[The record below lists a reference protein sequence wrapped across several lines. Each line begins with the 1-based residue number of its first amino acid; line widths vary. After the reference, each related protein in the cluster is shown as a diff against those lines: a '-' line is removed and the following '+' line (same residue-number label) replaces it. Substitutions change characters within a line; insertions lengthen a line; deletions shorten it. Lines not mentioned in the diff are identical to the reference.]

1 MNELKGLLLAWLTV
15 VWPRLMVYQRKF
27 VEAGYKDDDKAWGY
41 EFGVEVFQIYEW
53 TQLQSVIAQEVVL
66 RERICGQT
74 RTAFSIFATDKSRS
88 IGNAFLEA
96 AHRRMRKGVL
106 LYGEPSEFFAV
117 VYREIEA
124 FLTADSLP
132 YHAITPL
139 HNVRSQPI
147 SLDGENDIG
156 PMQVNPREDPR
167 WNGVAWDDNSEVPAQ
182 FVHNFRLP
190 ILREG
195 EPGDIQDVIGACRTA
210 VDRMLIAI
218 AVAQRSTATAGPT
231 LIENVGFYPEG
242 AGRLRLLGDS
252 PRQDLRKTLIG
263 PEHIPAMTST
273 WASLQ
278 DTRQNRVRLA
288 GERLATIELA
298 RDDESA
304 LLEAVTALE
313 SILGDDSRNELA
325 HRLSLLAARLIARD
339 LGKSEREVHD
349 GLLGA
354 FQRRTTV
361 LRGREGREN
370 VNETKAVLRL
380 VDDVVRRLTQLRA
393 AGDPRFANE
402 PMDIVLTG
410 P

>member
-1 MNELKGLLLAWLTV
+1 MA
-15 VWPRLMVYQRKF
+15 YQRKF
-27 VEAGYKDDDKAWGY
+27 VEAGYKDDDHAWGY

-53 TQLQSVIAQEVVL
+53 TQLQSAIAQENVL
-66 RERICGQT
+66 RERIRGEI
-74 RTAFSIFATDKSRS
+74 RTGLSVFATDKAQS
-88 IGNAFLEA
+88 IGNAFLDA
-96 AHRRMRKGVL
+96 AHRRMRKGAL
-106 LYGEPSEFFAV
+106 LYGEPPEFFAS
-117 VYREIEA
+117 VYREIEE
-124 FLTADSLP
+124 FVTADSLP
-132 YHAITPL
+132 YHAVTPL
-139 HNVRSQPI
+139 HNVRS
-147 SLDGENDIG
+147 STVHLDGENAIG
-156 PMQVNPREDPR
+156 PMQQNPREDFR
-167 WNGVAWDDNSEVPAQ
+167 WNGVTWDDASEVSAQ
-182 FVHNFRLP
+182 FEHNFRLP

-195 EPGDIQDVIGACRTA
+195 EQGDTQGVIDACRTA
-210 VDRMLIAI
+210 VDRVLITI

-242 AGRLRLLGDS
+242 AGSLRLLGDS

-263 PEHIPAMTST
+263 PEHIQVMTST
-273 WASLQ
+273 WAMLQ

-339 LGKSEREVHD
+339 LGKSEREVRD
-349 GLLGA
+349 GLLEA

-361 LRGREGREN
+361 LRGREGRED
-370 VNETKAVLRL
+370 VKSTKAVLRL

-393 AGDPRFANE
+393 ARDPRFAND
-402 PMDIVLTG
+402 PVDIFLTG